1 MACTCVCC
9 HPKRFDTSVC
19 RWWGWH
25 LKPLANTGGQFC
37 LGQGAFASKI
47 RCTPC
52 LCLFR
57 RNWRNEHVQKVETIF
72 YHFFNL
78 WRSLGS
84 TWLPGVPNRSL
95 MTVLVCDECG
105 LIGNS
110 ILPFRSFHLEPR
122 QASLGSDHN
131 HPCATPGIDF
141 VHPTPQMV
149 QRSST
154 ATVVV
159 WGKLH
164 GFPGWNTSNYP
175 YRSSISPKTLVVA
188 CSCLFFLGS
197 LWGSIVSIVLEWKG
211 RLVRVA
217 AFKL

>member
-1 MACTCVCC
+1 MYR
-9 HPKRFDTSVC
+9 K
-19 RWWGWH
+19 
-25 LKPLANTGGQFC
+25 
-37 LGQGAFASKI
+37 
-47 RCTPC
+47 
-52 LCLFR
+52 
-57 RNWRNEHVQKVETIF
+57 
-72 YHFFNL
+72 YL
-78 WRSLGS
+78 WRSLGC
-84 TWLPGVPNRSL
+84 TLLPGVPNRSL

-122 QASLGSDHN
+122 QASLGSDHS

-164 GFPGWNTSNYP
+164 GFPGWNTSNYT

-188 CSCLFFLGS
+188 CSCLFFSVVYGDRSCPLCWNGRDVLCESLLSSCSETGGASEPWICSGMVVWYSYGKVLVYASHVSKSLGGKPGCP
-197 LWGSIVSIVLEWKG
+197 WTAY
-211 RLVRVA
+211 RPR
-217 AFKL
+217 